1 MPLDPNRWTL
11 RTQEAFNAAV
21 ESARAASNPEV
32 LPDHLL
38 VALLGQAEGVV
49 LPVLEKVGS
58 APAQLRSAAL
68 ERLDKL
74 PKAYGG
80 GARPPRRPPSALG
93 PPGGAPGGRTG
104 Q

>member
-80 GARPPRRPPSALG
+80 GVPPSPGPPSALD
-93 PPGGAPGGRTG
+93 PPQNRRGEPPD
-104 Q
+104 